1 MSATPRAR
9 VPAYIVTGFLGA
21 GKTTLLRRLIENAG
35 ERRFAVIVNEFGE
48 MGFDG
53 ELIEACCQDVVE
65 LKNGCVCC
73 RVGDDLVPTLEA
85 VLERETPPDA
95 ILIETSGPALPQP
108 VVEAFRFPTLARR
121 TTVAGVVVV
130 ADAPVIATGTFDAVL
145 AGLKQPP
152 TLEPKR
158 PNALHGGTDGD
169 DDPIAEVFEDQLR
182 AADLVVL
189 SKVDA
194 LATQSVERL
203 DAELRASLPAG
214 VVLARSNRGRIDART
229 ILDLAAAAQDHLEAR
244 PSRHA
249 LEGPNHAH
257 DDFEG
262 IVLEAGPVADRA
274 AFERRVAAAAAT
286 FGLLRVKGFLSLEGR
301 DRRFLVQSTP
311 TSTVT
316 SADRAWTAEDDRGTR
331 LVVIGP
337 KGLRVAEIQ
346 RAIFGEIA

>member
-1 MSATPRAR
+1 VSAAPRAR

-21 GKTTLLRRLIENAG
+21 GKTTLLRRLIENASG
-35 ERRFAVIVNEFGE
+35 QRFAVIVNEFGE

-73 RVGDDLVPTLEA
+73 RVGDDLVPTLE
-85 VLERETPPDA
+85 TPPDA
-95 ILIETSGPALPQP
+95 ILIETSGLALPQP

-130 ADAPVIATGTFDAVL
+130 ADAPVIATGTFDGVL
-145 AGLKQPP
+145 AGLRQPP
-152 TLEPKR
+152 TLAPRR
-158 PNALHGGTDGD
+158 PSVLHGGADGD
-169 DDPIAEVFEDQLR
+169 DDPIGEVFEDQLR
-182 AADLVVL
+182 AADLVIL

-194 LATQSVERL
+194 MAADAVDRL
-203 DAELRASLPAG
+203 DAEMRGSLPAG
-214 VVLARSNRGRIDART
+214 IVLARSSHGEIDVRT
-229 ILDLAAAAQDHLEAR
+229 ILDLAASAEEHVEGK

-249 LEGPNHAH
+249 LEGPDHAH

-262 IVLEAGPVADRA
+262 IVLESGPVADRA
-274 AFERRVAAAAAT
+274 LFERRVAGAAAA

-316 SADRAWTAEDDRGTR
+316 SADRAWAPEDDRRTR

-346 RAIFGEIA
+346 RALFGDVA